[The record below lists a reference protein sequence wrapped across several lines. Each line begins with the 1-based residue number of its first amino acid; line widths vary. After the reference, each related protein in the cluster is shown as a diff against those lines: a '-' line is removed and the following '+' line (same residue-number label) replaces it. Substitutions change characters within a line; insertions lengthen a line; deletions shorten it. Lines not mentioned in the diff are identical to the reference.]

1 MILKILKKDYKLK
14 REDTSEFL
22 NLQQAQ
28 SLYEQ
33 YPALQPLLEYIL
45 DSSKN
50 GDENRRKFSKYVAGT
65 EYTLCRILL
74 SLQTVEIG
82 YRTIN
87 RNKIYEL
94 PFLAHTCFS
103 SLDLFKTPRT
113 GNYQEVWTVARIGEE
128 ITKGIGFSAH
138 N

>member
-1 MILKILKKDYKLK
+1 VQRCKKRLQIK
-14 REDTSEFL
+14 REDTSQFL
-22 NLQQAQ
+22 NLHQDQ
-28 SLYEQ
+28 SLYEK
-33 YPALQPLLEYIL
+33 YPALHPLLEYIL

-50 GDENRRKFSKYVAGT
+50 GDENRRKFVKYVAGT

-103 SLDLFKTPRT
+103 SLDLFKTPRSK
-113 GNYQEVWTVARIGEE
+113 NYQEVCICC
-128 ITKGIGFSAH
+128 K
-138 N
+138 NK